1 MNDNQLADS
10 MRALPRTKASPSFT
24 SDVLRAVRRESAP
37 KQARVTWRTA
47 AAFAMVACLM
57 ILVHA
62 TFLRY
67 SREQQLDAIRAEQA
81 RIEAEL
87 AAVKRNAVTS
97 DPVVVLENE
106 DGTRVLV
113 ELTDGDNTA
122 PTPTKVIY

>member
-1 MNDNQLADS
+1 

-24 SDVLRAVRRESAP
+24 SDVLRAVRRDAAP
-37 KQARVTWRTA
+37 KQARVTWRAA
-47 AAFAMVACLM
+47 AAFAMAACLM
-57 ILVHA
+57 IVVHA
-62 TFLRY
+62 AFLRH

-81 RIEAEL
+81 RIQAEL

-113 ELTDGDNTA
+113 ELTDSDNTA
-122 PTPTKVIY
+122 PSPTKVIY